1 MMAQARD
8 FASMLA
14 AAAISCQALHML
26 VPRGALE
33 KPLRML
39 LSVFFLCCL
48 LAPLREPLS
57 WQLPRQALEE
67 QAGARTQQLQD
78 SYSGLLEEAVRQN
91 IRRIVEARLQKMGAE
106 GTNILV
112 NVHAGE
118 DGRIDISEIIVTL
131 SEASAG
137 MAGQVKG
144 ELEAEME
151 LPVDVLTGPEVQS
164 AWS

>member
-1 MMAQARD
+1 MAQARD

-14 AAAISCQALHML
+14 AAAIGCQALRL
-26 VPRGALE
+26 LAPRGALE
-33 KPLRML
+33 KPLRLL
-39 LSVFFLCCL
+39 LSMFFLCCL
-48 LAPLREPLS
+48 LSPLKEPLS
-57 WQLPRQALEE
+57 WQPSGQMFEE
-67 QAGARTQQLQD
+67 QTGAHIQRLQD
-78 SYSGLLEEAVRQN
+78 SYSSLLEEAVRQN
-91 IRRIVEARLQKMGAE
+91 IRRVVEARLQKMGAG

-118 DGRIDISEIIVTL
+118 DGSIDISEIIVTL

-137 MAGQVKG
+137 LAGQVKR

-151 LPVDVLTGPEVQS
+151 LPVDVLTDPEVQS